1 MTARSTLSIPEVVR
15 IASEA
20 AQAASPTFT
29 VVGVTATGG
38 CGYSEILV
46 VNRAGLA
53 EPCHC
58 TLGVFRDSSEAAL
71 KAEILDT
78 LRRQLARGH
87 ESPPFGRSGS
97 GLSPA

>member
-1 MTARSTLSIPEVVR
+1 MTARSTLSISEVVR

-38 CGYSEILV
+38 SDYSEILV
-46 VNRAGLA
+46 VNRGVPA

-58 TLGVFRDSSEAAL
+58 ALGVFRDSPEAAL

-78 LRRQLARGH
+78 LRRELARGH
-87 ESPPFGRSGS
+87 ELPPFGDSGS
-97 GLSPA
+97 GLSAV

>member
-1 MTARSTLSIPEVVR
+1 MTARSTLSISEVVR

-29 VVGVTATGG
+29 VIGVTATGG
-38 CGYSEILV
+38 SGYSEILV
-46 VNRAGLA
+46 VNVGCDA

-58 TLGVFRDSSEAAL
+58 ALGVFRDNSEAAL

-87 ESPPFGRSGS
+87 EIPPLGGKGS
-97 GLSPA
+97 SVGAG